1 MPDKKTLDKAK
12 KATEEEDEDFIPEME
27 GPPEME
33 EEPGMDMAAEEPMME
48 EEPLMGGGS
57 PVDALQSA
65 LDAGVATGD
74 ELMSSLMDAGFEV
87 VPVGGAE
94 AEMEADMGADIPAP
108 PMGAP
113 ETAGGLRAQVRGAAA
128 RALGAA
134 R

>member
-1 MPDKKTLDKAK
+1 
-12 KATEEEDEDFIPEME
+12 
-27 GPPEME
+27 
-33 EEPGMDMAAEEPMME
+33 MDMAAEEPMME

-74 ELMSSLMDAGFEV
+74 ELMSSLMAAGFEV
-87 VPVGGAE
+87 VPVE